1 MTLHKR
7 LLWLFGLVL
16 MSLRLPAVEQVSF
29 QAERVEGEGW
39 AVQALDLQ
47 AGVTDSAQLRLQ
59 LAAEALRLRE
69 PDMKFRD
76 IQLQCP
82 AFSLFSGGG
91 SRCEA
96 ATFSFAAPP
105 WKTARG
111 ELSWHQAP
119 AELQL
124 RVDELRTGKGVLKGS
139 LSRQGR
145 HWQFQLELL
154 KLALQPL
161 LAWQLPQ
168 WEGGGT
174 LGAEAS
180 GSLEEQGPW
189 QLALKLEPDRLQF
202 SDAEGLHV
210 GEKLKGRVTADLSGK
225 ASFLRGSLKVAV
237 HRGQLYFDPFFV
249 EFDPKTPF
257 SAEVAIEGEPER
269 GRWKLRRFAG
279 RYPKVF
285 RFSGTGSTQNGTLEK
300 LALEYSADS
309 LERTYGL
316 LLQPLLIG
324 TALDALTVRGGAK
337 GELQVEKGGLQ
348 RFLLHLEKVD
358 LEDGQAHR
366 FGFEGLAGRVIWAR
380 EGGTELSSLGWR
392 EGHLYR
398 VKLGSLDAR
407 FLASGDRL
415 EMKPF
420 SLELLSGRLRLRDLH
435 LSGLLGGSLRWQAS
449 ASLEGVRLEKVSQA
463 LDWPPM
469 QGELNADIPKV
480 HYLDGRLQLDGEL
493 VVEVFGGRVVIEG
506 LSVED
511 PFGVAPV
518 LETSIRLENLDLA
531 QVSQTFSFGRIEG
544 SLEGYVH
551 NLRLVGWE
559 LAAFEAELR
568 SPPKDRRRHRISQK
582 AIDNLTELGNGM
594 AAGLS
599 GTFLGMFKDF
609 AYDRLQLSIR
619 LKGDTAELDGAPGPK
634 GGYYIVK
641 GARLP
646 RVDVIGR
653 NRRVA
658 WKDLLSRLKQIRFEG
673 VVVE

>member
-1 MTLHKR
+1 M
-7 LLWLFGLVL
+7 LV
-16 MSLRLPAVEQVSF
+16 SPSLPAVEQLLF
-29 QAERVEGEGW
+29 QAQRVGNGGW
-39 AVQALDLQ
+39 AVQGLNLQ
-47 AGVTDSAQLRLQ
+47 AGMVDSAHLQ
-59 LAAEALRLRE
+59 LQFTARLLQLQE
-69 PDMKFRD
+69 PDMQFRN
-76 IQLQCP
+76 IELQCTD
-82 AFSLFSGGG
+82 FSLFSGGG
-91 SRCEA
+91 SQCAA
-96 ATFSFAAPP
+96 ATLSFSAPP
-105 WKTARG
+105 WKAVKG
-111 ELSWHQAP
+111 GLSWYQAP
-119 AELQL
+119 S
-124 RVDELRTGKGVLKGS
+124 ELRLVVDDLRPGKGVLKGS
-139 LSRQGR
+139 LSRDGQL
-145 HWQFQLELL
+145 WQFQLELL

-168 WEGGGT
+168 WDGGGT
-174 LGAEAS
+174 LDAEAS
-180 GSLEEQGPW
+180 GTLQEQGPW
-189 QLALKLEPDRLQF
+189 QLALKLAPARLRF
-202 SDAEGLHV
+202 SDEEGLRV
-210 GEKLKGRVTADLSGK
+210 GEKLQGTLTAELSGK
-225 ASFLRGSLKVAV
+225 ASAMQGSLKLGVR
-237 HRGQLYFDPFFV
+237 RGQLYLDPFFV
-249 EFDPKTPF
+249 EFDPKVPVSF
-257 SAEVAIEGEPER
+257 EASFAGEPDK
-269 GRWKLRRFAG
+269 GRWELHRFSG

-285 RFSGTGSTQNGTLEK
+285 RFSGTGSVQNGTLEK
-300 LALEYSADS
+300 LVLEYSAES
-309 LERTYGL
+309 LEQTYGL

-324 TALDALTVRGGAK
+324 TAMDALVIQGSAT
-337 GELQVEKGGLQ
+337 GELQLEKGKPQ
-348 RFLLHLEKVD
+348 RFILRPGKVD
-358 LEDGQAHR
+358 LEDGQAQR
-366 FGFEGLAGRVIWAR
+366 FGFKELEGGIHWTR
-380 EGGTELSSLGWR
+380 EGRAKPSRLGWR

-415 EMKPF
+415 EMQPF
-420 SLELLSGRLRLRDLH
+420 SLELLSGRLHLRDLR
-435 LSGLLGGSLRWQAS
+435 LSGLLGGGVKWQAS
-449 ASLEGVRLEKVSQA
+449 ASLEGIRLESVSRA

-469 QGELNADIPKV
+469 QGELNADIPRV

-506 LSVED
+506 LTIED

-544 SLEGYVH
+544 SLEGHVH
-551 NLRLVGWE
+551 NLQLVGWE
-559 LAAFEAELR
+559 LAAFDAELR

-658 WKDLLSRLKQIRFEG
+658 WKDLLSRLKEIRFEG